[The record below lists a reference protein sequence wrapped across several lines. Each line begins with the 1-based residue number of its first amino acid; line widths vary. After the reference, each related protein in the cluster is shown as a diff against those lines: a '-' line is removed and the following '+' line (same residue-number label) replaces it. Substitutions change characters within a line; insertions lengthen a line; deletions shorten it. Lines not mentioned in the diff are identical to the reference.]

1 MMKRNTR
8 QALFAAIVALA
19 LLMESTMSIISTR
32 AATPYHIALS
42 VSNFSSQALSASA
55 DDVSDPAH
63 AMFSLQNGTSFWYG
77 VTVQST
83 PTGMTLTPANAA
95 SDLVTT
101 TFSSPLIL
109 IPPVGVL
116 PFDQTGKTNRFEA
129 LRLMA
134 AFSGPNQQVQL
145 DLSPFE
151 PHAITLDICTFVLQ
165 LLGEKSANSQIGL
178 LAPGELK
185 ELFDATSTMKDF
197 SNVTN
202 SYIQVLQSNGDTSG
216 MLSHAYDFSKA
227 LVAMLTDEG
236 EQKVLSD
243 VLWKIMGKAI
253 PSSTILKTIT
263 SFTGV
268 QYGLG
273 IEGFIRDEAL
283 ILAPTLITQNDPTV
297 LLQSVINTA
306 QSGSTGTATTTTT
319 ATVTSTNPVTP
330 KSNSSSTPV
339 IKPTFSPTRN
349 PSPVPVR
356 SPTAITKHSQ

>member
-1 MMKRNTR
+1 MMKHNMR
-8 QALFAAIVALA
+8 QAIFAAIIALA
-19 LLMESTMSIISTR
+19 LLILSTMSIVSTR

-55 DDVSDPAH
+55 DDVSDPAR

-101 TFSSPLIL
+101 TFSSPLTL
-109 IPPVGVL
+109 LPPVGVL

-129 LRLMA
+129 LRLMV
-134 AFSGPNQQVQL
+134 AFSGPNQQIQL

-151 PHAITLDICTFVLQ
+151 PHAITLDICTFLLQ
-165 LLGEKSANSQIGL
+165 LLGEKSVNSQIGL

-185 ELFDATSTMKDF
+185 ELFDATSTLKDF

-202 SYIQVLQSNGDTSG
+202 SYIQVMQSNGDTSR
-216 MLSHAYDFSKA
+216 MLGYAYDFSKA

-243 VLWKIMGKAI
+243 VLWKIMGKTI

-263 SFTGV
+263 SFAGV

-273 IEGFIRDEAL
+273 IEGYIRDAAL
-283 ILAPTLITQNDPTV
+283 ILAPTLVQQNDPTV
-297 LLQSVINTA
+297 LLQSVVSTA
-306 QSGSTGTATTTTT
+306 QPGSTTITTVIPTI
-319 ATVTSTNPVTP
+319 PVTP
-330 KSNSSSTPV
+330 KANVSPTPV
-339 IKPTFSPTRN
+339 IKPTITPTRK
-349 PSPVPVR
+349 PSSVPIH
-356 SPTAITKHSQ
+356 SPTAVPKPSQ

>member
-1 MMKRNTR
+1 MMMKHNTR
-8 QALFAAIVALA
+8 QAIFAAIVALA
-19 LLMESTMSIISTR
+19 LLMASTMSIASTW

-63 AMFSLQNGTSFWYG
+63 AMFSLQNATSFWYG
-77 VTVQST
+77 VAVQST
-83 PTGMTLTPANAA
+83 PTGMALTPANAA

-101 TFSSPLIL
+101 TFSSTQLTL
-109 IPPVGVL
+109 LPPINVL

-134 AFSGPNQQVQL
+134 AFSGPNQQIQL

-165 LLGEKSANSQIGL
+165 LLGEKNAGTQIGL
-178 LAPGELK
+178 LAPGALQ
-185 ELFDATSTMKDF
+185 ELFAATSTMKDF

-216 MLSHAYDFSKA
+216 MLSHAYDFSKTLA
-227 LVAMLTDEG
+227 AMLTDEG

-253 PSSTILKTIT
+253 PASIILKTIT
-263 SFTGV
+263 SFVGV

-273 IEGFIRDEAL
+273 IEGFIRDESQL
-283 ILAPTLITQNDPTV
+283 LAPTLIQQNDPTV
-297 LLQSVINTA
+297 LLQSIANTA
-306 QSGSTGTATTTTT
+306 QSGSTATTTTT
-319 ATVTSTNPVTP
+319 VIPTNPVTP
-330 KSNSSSTPV
+330 KSNLSQTPV
-339 IKPTFSPTRN
+339 IKPTSSPTRN
-349 PSPVPVR
+349 PSPLPVH
-356 SPTAITKHSQ
+356 SPTAVTKHNP

>member
-1 MMKRNTR
+1 MKHNTR
-8 QALFAAIVALA
+8 QAIFAAIVALA
-19 LLMESTMSIISTR
+19 LLMLSTMSIASTR
-32 AATPYHIALS
+32 ATTPYHIALS

-77 VTVQST
+77 ITVQST

-101 TFSSPLIL
+101 TFSSPLTL
-109 IPPVGVL
+109 LPPIGIL

-134 AFSGPNQQVQL
+134 AFSGPNQQIQL

-165 LLGEKSANSQIGL
+165 LLGEKSVGTQIGL
-178 LAPGELK
+178 LAPGALK

-202 SYIQVLQSNGDTSG
+202 SYIQVLQSNGATSG
-216 MLSHAYDFSKA
+216 ILSHAYDFSKA

-253 PSSTILKTIT
+253 PASTILKTIT
-263 SFTGV
+263 SFAGV

-273 IEGFIRDEAL
+273 VEGFIRDESQL
-283 ILAPTLITQNDPTV
+283 LAPTLIQQNDPTV
-297 LLQSVINTA
+297 LLQSIANTA
-306 QSGSTGTATTTTT
+306 QSGSTATTTVIPTI
-319 ATVTSTNPVTP
+319 PVTP
-330 KSNSSSTPV
+330 KSNLSPTPV
-339 IKPTFSPTRN
+339 TKPTFSPTRN
-349 PSPVPVR
+349 PSPVSVH
-356 SPTAITKHSQ
+356 SPTAVAKHSQ

>member
-1 MMKRNTR
+1 MKLNTR
-8 QALFAAIVALA
+8 QALYAAIVAFA
-19 LLMESTMSIISTR
+19 LLMGSTLSIVTTR
-32 AATPYHIALS
+32 AAIPYHIGLS

-63 AMFSLQNGTSFWYG
+63 AMFSLQNSTSFWYG

-95 SDLVTT
+95 TDLVTT
-101 TFSSPLIL
+101 TFSSALTL
-109 IPPVGVL
+109 LPPVGVL
-116 PFDQTGKTNRFEA
+116 PFDQTGKTSRFEA

-134 AFSGPNQQVQL
+134 AFSGPNQQIQL
-145 DLSPFE
+145 DLSPIE

-165 LLGEKSANSQIGL
+165 LLGEKSTGSQIGL

-197 SNVTN
+197 SNVSN
-202 SYIQVLQSNGDTSG
+202 SYIQVVQSNGDTLG
-216 MLSHAYDFSKA
+216 MLGHAYEFSKA
-227 LVAMLTDEG
+227 LVAMLTDAG

-253 PSSTILKTIT
+253 PSSTILNTIT
-263 SFTGV
+263 SFAGV

-283 ILAPTLITQNDPTV
+283 ILAPTLIQQTDPTV
-297 LLQSVINTA
+297 LLQSVVNTA
-306 QSGSTGTATTTTT
+306 QPGST
-319 ATVTSTNPVTP
+319 VTPTIPVTP
-330 KSNSSSTPV
+330 KVILSSTPV
-339 IKPTFSPTRN
+339 VKTTVTPTSRS
-349 PSPVPVR
+349 SPVPVQ

>member
-1 MMKRNTR
+1 MMKHNTR
-8 QALFAAIVALA
+8 QAIFAAIGALA
-19 LLMESTMSIISTR
+19 LLMLSTMSIASTR
-32 AATPYHIALS
+32 ATTPYHITLS

-77 VTVQST
+77 ITVQST

-101 TFSSPLIL
+101 TFSSPLTL
-109 IPPVGVL
+109 LPPIGIL
-116 PFDQTGKTNRFEA
+116 PFDQTGKANHFEA

-134 AFSGPNQQVQL
+134 AFSGPNQQIQL

-165 LLGEKSANSQIGL
+165 LLGEKSVGTQIGL
-178 LAPGELK
+178 LAPGALK
-185 ELFDATSTMKDF
+185 ELFAATSTMKDF

-202 SYIQVLQSNGDTSG
+202 SYIQVLQSNGATSG
-216 MLSHAYDFSKA
+216 ILSHAYDFSKA

-253 PSSTILKTIT
+253 PASTILKTIT
-263 SFTGV
+263 SFAGV

-273 IEGFIRDEAL
+273 VEGFIRDESQL
-283 ILAPTLITQNDPTV
+283 LAPTLIQQNDPTV
-297 LLQSVINTA
+297 LLQSIANTA
-306 QSGSTGTATTTTT
+306 QSGSTATTTTT
-319 ATVTSTNPVTP
+319 TTVIPTIPVTP
-330 KSNSSSTPV
+330 KSNLSPTPV
-339 IKPTFSPTRN
+339 TKPTFSPTRN
-349 PSPVPVR
+349 PSPVSVH
-356 SPTAITKHSQ
+356 SPTAVAKHSQ